1 MSTDTPTPSVS
12 RKLTID
18 DIADT
23 RAYERERAD
32 LRARIIELK
41 ARRRVEIGTFVTV
54 TFENRDTVRYQIQ
67 EMARVERLATDA
79 DIQVELDTYNPMI
92 PEPGQLCATLFIELT
107 SESSMQE
114 WLPKLVGIEHSLVL
128 RLADGTEVRSAA
140 EAAHASQLTRET
152 VTAAVHFVQFAFTPA
167 QVESFAAG
175 PVELA
180 VDHPAYQEAVALR
193 DLTVSELAGDLRPN

>member
-1 MSTDTPTPSVS
+1 MSNPSSLS

-23 RAYERERAD
+23 RAYERERAE

-41 ARRRVEIGTFVTV
+41 SRRRVEIGTFITV
-54 TFENRDTVRYQIQ
+54 TFESRDTVRYQIQ

-92 PEPGQLCATLFIELT
+92 PAPGQLCATLFIELT
-107 SESSMQE
+107 SEAAMQE
-114 WLPKLVGIEHSLVL
+114 WLPKLVGIERSLVV
-128 RLADGTEVRSAA
+128 RLTDGSEVRSVA

-152 VTAAVHFVQFAFTPA
+152 VTAAVHFVQFDFTAA
-167 QVESFAAG
+167 QVEAFAGG

-180 VDHPAYQEAVALR
+180 VDHPAYRETVALR
-193 DLTVSELAGDLRPN
+193 DLTVSELLTDLRGN